1 MSDLANGMYF
11 AFTALIRERVK
22 FSILAKNKLVT
33 VKFLIPIY
41 TWRVKSK
48 SDLLEK
54 VGNLF
59 SIGNGYYFTS
69 QCFNF
74 QHDDVLLSALSPELF
89 PRNYF
94 IIVI

>member
-59 SIGNGYYFTS
+59 SIDNGYYFTS